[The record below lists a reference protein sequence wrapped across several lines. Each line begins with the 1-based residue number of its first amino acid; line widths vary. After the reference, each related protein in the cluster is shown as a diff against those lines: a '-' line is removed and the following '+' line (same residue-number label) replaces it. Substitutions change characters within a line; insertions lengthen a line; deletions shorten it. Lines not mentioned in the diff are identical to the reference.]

1 MDSTTYDSMLNNIIA
16 YYGLLIAILLPV
28 IVLLIGN
35 MRNSPEID
43 KQILFRKIFPIKYF
57 GILLG
62 AFILPELQ
70 FLLFYSYFL
79 ENTIAR
85 IIVILITIVTTSSI
99 FFLITKIM
107 AWISSGEDKDAFH
120 GFYRQNLRSDFL
132 AEGTVKEKS
141 DKWYQFWSD
150 EKNIGYFG
158 NDIYRYIDDYFGF
171 LNDLK
176 GEEWE
181 YAKRS
186 CAAFYFDIADFYK
199 IGKKELRIN
208 AHNDETLARQ
218 LIKTVPFCI
227 CANLMQSIGDISEKD
242 GGITLQCGIF
252 ISALLEEMEKDDNLD
267 NSEWIV
273 AFNLFFFGTKKK
285 KDKALAIIAM
295 IMSHYNQNKEVKRTI
310 KQKINKLLYAS
321 SEKYRKYYQQL
332 YKEMS
337 SFNPD
342 SSILLKMIIEG
353 AQEKEE

>member
-1 MDSTTYDSMLNNIIA
+1 MINNIIA

-28 IVLLIGN
+28 IILLIGDTKS
-35 MRNSPEID
+35 SPEID
-43 KQILFRKIFPIKYF
+43 KQILFKKIFPIKYY
-57 GILLG
+57 GVLLG

-70 FLLFYSYFL
+70 LLLFYSYSL
-79 ENTIAR
+79 ENAITK
-85 IIVILITIVTTSSI
+85 TIVALTTAITTSSI

-120 GFYRQNLRSDFL
+120 GFYRQNLRSNFL
-132 AEGTVKEKS
+132 AEGTVKEKAN
-141 DKWYQFWSD
+141 KWYQFWSD
-150 EKNIGYFG
+150 EKNVRYFG
-158 NDIYRYIDDYFGF
+158 NDIYRYIDDYFSF
-171 LNDLK
+171 LNNLK

-186 CAAFYFDIADFYK
+186 CAAFYFNMADFYK
-199 IGKKELRIN
+199 IGKKKSRIN
-208 AHNDETLARQ
+208 AHNDEALARQ
-218 LIKTVPFCI
+218 LIKTIPFCI
-227 CANLMQSIGDISEKD
+227 CANLVQSIGDTSEKD

-252 ISALLEEMEKDDNLD
+252 ISALLEEMEKDNNLD

-273 AFNLFFFGTKKK
+273 AFNSFFFGTEKK
-285 KDKALAIIAM
+285 KDKALAIIIM
-295 IMSHYNQNKEVKRTI
+295 IISHYNQNKGAKRIT

-353 AQEKEE
+353 AQEKDE